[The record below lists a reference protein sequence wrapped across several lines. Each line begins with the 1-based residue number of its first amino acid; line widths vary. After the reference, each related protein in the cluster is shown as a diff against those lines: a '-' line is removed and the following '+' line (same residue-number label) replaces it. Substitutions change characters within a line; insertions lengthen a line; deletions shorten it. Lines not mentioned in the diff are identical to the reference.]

1 MNISTVILIERLLRR
16 LRTAVIGLLL
26 CFTACFA
33 TQSSALTLNCPAAC
47 AGILSI
53 SGCAAIT
60 QRGWPPGATVKCSCA
75 NRTFTGSPGS
85 TDTYQE
91 TYSAPKGIELLP
103 STAGRVYSGNNN
115 FDIEPYSVTTTS
127 LSCNWT
133 ASGTAPWLLGVG
145 GSGSTVSGYCY
156 VFGHFIPSPSAKA
169 RRGPARG
176 TTVWSRQ
183 DSLNKRAF
191 GPN

>member
-133 ASGTAPWLLGVG
+133 ASGQPLGSLALEDRVALCPGTVMYLDILYQAHRPKLVVAPLAARP
-145 GSGSTVSGYCY
+145 
-156 VFGHFIPSPSAKA
+156 FGRDRI
-169 RRGPARG
+169 R
-176 TTVWSRQ
+176 
-183 DSLNKRAF
+183 
-191 GPN
+191 